1 MSDLKELSNLQ
12 KYNGKEYNLWKFQAQ
27 AFLDG
32 RGFMGIVDGSELMP
46 SLPSLQSSTPVPEIQ
61 FGRTL
66 FSELTPAPD
75 EGMSPAERDAV
86 QNAILDFKKR
96 DKQAFSILIQLVDK
110 PILHQIINCKT
121 SKEIWDKLALI
132 HQRTAVQSLYQL
144 QETYYNMRLG
154 ESGDMATFIGNIEML
169 NSQIEELGARPFSE
183 EMVISKMLSNLPA
196 AYDTFQTMWKTVASE
211 QQTLSNLQMWL
222 LDEERAIRKRQS
234 DTAHSHT
241 SAFYTRS
248 SRVSGHPGRYRP
260 HFPDSGNISG
270 PALDGAQASRPHM
283 SHEQQDS
290 HYQRAQDIAARKR
303 VSRCGNCGEIGH
315 WHKECP
321 RPPRKSA
328 PVRNFLH
335 QNLTDHH
342 NTPTSEES
350 SSASQDS
357 RYPGRSPHVTMTTP
371 RAFMV
376 QLLDQEV
383 HSIDWLADSGSSHHM
398 SDQRHWFTN
407 FTTVPAG
414 TWPVQVVAGHTT
426 FVEGIGDIPIEI
438 YIRNQWEHGML
449 TDVLYVPTLQR
460 NLFSVS
466 SAAFKNV
473 DTMYTKTGCQMLTD
487 GVVLMEGSLEGM
499 LYKLHIQALPPSS
512 HAHVIQSIGTS
523 SKQDGTRSLAIW
535 HQRLCHLSYPT
546 ILAMDRTEAVNGMVL
561 QNKHNPEFC
570 QG

>member
-154 ESGDMATFIGNIEML
+154 ENGDMATFIGNIEML
-169 NSQIEELGARPFSE
+169 NSQIEELGARPFSD

-196 AYDTFQTMWKTVASE
+196 AYDTFQTMWKMVASE

-315 WHKECP
+315 WHKVCP
-321 RPPRKSA
+321 RPPRKPA

-335 QNLTDHH
+335 QSSTDHH
-342 NTPTSEES
+342 WYQSKQASCASSTTEAEYLAASSTTKETIWHRRLLTSLGKAPTSPTPLFTDNQ
-350 SSASQDS
+350 SA
-357 RYPGRSPHVTMTTP
+357 
-371 RAFMV
+371 
-376 QLLDQEV
+376 L
-383 HSIDWLADSGSSHHM
+383 
-398 SDQRHWFTN
+398 
-407 FTTVPAG
+407 
-414 TWPVQVVAGHTT
+414 
-426 FVEGIGDIPIEI
+426 
-438 YIRNQWEHGML
+438 
-449 TDVLYVPTLQR
+449 
-460 NLFSVS
+460 
-466 SAAFKNV
+466 
-473 DTMYTKTGCQMLTD
+473 
-487 GVVLMEGSLEGM
+487 
-499 LYKLHIQALPPSS
+499 
-512 HAHVIQSIGTS
+512 
-523 SKQDGTRSLAIW
+523 
-535 HQRLCHLSYPT
+535 RL
-546 ILAMDRTEAVNGMVL
+546 I
-561 QNKHNPEFC
+561 KNPEFHRGTKHIDV
-570 QG
+570 QYHVIREAFLANLLLPSFVSTHDQLADIFTKALPKENFHRHVLN